1 MSATAVPATEWQGRP
16 ARRRSWHGAAVAAR
30 YDGEGMTTKGAD
42 RPSAAGASLL
52 RGLRLPFGPRAA
64 ATAIGAVAAVALL
77 ALAALAAGRGDGGET
92 AVFAAAFALVL
103 SATAF
108 VLGRGA
114 VRGGARDAAAGG
126 AAVEAGAAAFR
137 GENADLVVHFDR
149 HGRVAEA
156 SPAVGVLFG
165 GDAAAL
171 AGVARRVFAAAL
183 VEGELAAVA
192 EARRRTG
199 RAPVV
204 HWQAIRAQLAGRGSG
219 RVESGPQA
227 GEIDL
232 SGDVRVV
239 TAGGARWYAFTEG
252 PDRRGEGRVLVGR
265 DVTDRKAIEAA
276 LSEARD
282 QAEAASAAKSRFLA
296 MVSHE
301 IRTPLNGILGMTGLL
316 MQTPLTQEQRTYA
329 RAVETSGEAL
339 LILIEDLLDFSKI
352 EADRLELQARPVA
365 LDEIVEE
372 LVELLAPRAAAKGI
386 ELAAYVDPRLPRSVV
401 ADPIRLKQILF
412 NLAGNGI
419 KFTAEGG
426 VAVEVGPASG
436 DGPDVPAHA
445 VRFMVRDTGI
455 GIAPD
460 DRERIFREF
469 EQADPGPTRSY
480 GGTGLGLAIARR
492 LVRLMGGDVAVEG
505 APGAGT
511 CFSFVIPLP
520 PSDPAAASGGT
531 PAAPLFVPPAGAG
544 DTPLVGARAAQ
555 AALFARIGH
564 ARSRPPAPREAWAGD
579 AVLADRRVLVVSS
592 ALIEGP
598 LLVRRLY
605 DAGAEATL
613 VEPRDLEAAL
623 ADADRHDA
631 VVVDAAAGDAFALLD
646 RIRAVSPLPAGV
658 LIDPRQRPLLPDL
671 AAAGYGAYL
680 VKPVRARSLVVTV
693 RTLLGEGSFGAD
705 GAAEQ
710 GAGPDGAGTARRS
723 VLLCDDNE
731 INALLGR
738 GLLEKLGHAVTV
750 ATDGRRAVAL
760 VEASVAGEAG
770 PFDLVLMDL
779 HMPEMDGREAARRI
793 RAVYEKAGMPPARI
807 VAVTADLLA
816 EPGGAEDGSVF
827 DGWLSKPIDP
837 AALRA
842 VATEP

>member
-1 MSATAVPATEWQGRP
+1 
-16 ARRRSWHGAAVAAR
+16 
-30 YDGEGMTTKGAD
+30 MTTKGAE
-42 RPSAAGASLL
+42 RRAMAGAPLL
-52 RGLRLPFGPRAA
+52 DRLHLPFGARTAMAA
-64 ATAIGAVAAVALL
+64 VGAVAAMALL
-77 ALAALAAGRGDGGET
+77 ALALLAARRGAT
-92 AVFAAAFALVL
+92 AEAMVVASVFALVL

-108 VLGRGA
+108 VLGRGTS
-114 VRGGARDAAAGG
+114 RGVAMGASTEAAS
-126 AAVEAGAAAFR
+126 VEAGAASLD
-137 GENADLVVHFDR
+137 ESADLVVRFDR
-149 HGRVAEA
+149 HGRIVEA
-156 SPAVGVLFG
+156 SHAVGSLFG

-171 AGVARRVFAAAL
+171 VGVVRGVFAAAL
-183 VEGELAAVA
+183 VDGELAAVA
-192 EARRRTG
+192 EARTRIG
-199 RAPVV
+199 RPPLV
-204 HWQAIRAQLAGRGSG
+204 HWQAIRAQLVGRRPEAGDGDARTGG
-219 RVESGPQA
+219 VELA
-227 GEIDL
+227 
-232 SGDVRVV
+232 GDVRIV
-239 TAGGARWYAFTEG
+239 TAAGMRWYAFMER
-252 PDRRGEGRVLVGR
+252 PDGRGDGRVLVGR

-352 EADRLELQARPVA
+352 EADRLDLQVRPVA

-401 ADPIRLKQILF
+401 ADPIRLKQVLF
-412 NLAGNGI
+412 NLTGNGI

-426 VAVEVGPASG
+426 VAVEVGPVSG
-436 DGPDVPAHA
+436 DAPDVPGHA

-455 GIAPD
+455 GIAPE

-492 LVRLMGGDVAVEG
+492 LVRLMGGDVSVEG

-520 PSDPAAASGGT
+520 ASEAADISGGSSGEPAYVPPEASGD
-531 PAAPLFVPPAGAG
+531 V
-544 DTPLVGARAAQ
+544 PLVGARAAQ

-564 ARSRPPAPREAWAGD
+564 ARGRRPVVPDAWAGD
-579 AVLADRRVLVVSS
+579 AVLAGRRILVVSN

-613 VEPRDLEAAL
+613 VAPRDLEAAL
-623 ADADRHDA
+623 VDAARHHA

-646 RIRAVSPLPAGV
+646 RVRAVSQLPAGV

-671 AAAGYGAYL
+671 SAAGYGAYL
-680 VKPVRARSLVVTV
+680 VKPVRARSLVLIV
-693 RTLLGEGSFGAD
+693 RTLLGEVGFD
-705 GAAEQ
+705 AAE
-710 GAGPDGAGTARRS
+710 AAVREPTPRRSAAARRT

-750 ATDGRRAVAL
+750 TTDGRRAVAL
-760 VEASVAGEAG
+760 VEASLAGEVA

-793 RAVYEKAGMPPARI
+793 RAVYERAGMASARI
-807 VAVTADLLA
+807 VAVTADLHA
-816 EPGGAEDGSVF
+816 EPDASDAASLF

-837 AALRA
+837 AALREA
-842 VATEP
+842 AAEL